1 MEKFSQ
7 AVFSMKMMALAMIVF
22 LLAIATAT
30 FLESYYDI
38 QTAKI
43 IIYNAKW
50 FEFLLLYLGLNL
62 IANIFRYRMFQREK
76 AAMLMFH
83 LSFLVILIGA
93 GITRYLSFEGMML
106 IREGEQSDFIFTS
119 DPYLWFKVNDGKMQF
134 QYSEKKFMSPVT
146 NNDFAIDFDFPNH
159 PTPISI
165 EYVDFKKKMVDS
177 LVINDSIKESSL
189 DIVTEGMQSHYLSKG
204 GFLMA
209 GTVAISFEKKDAM
222 PGIQLYQRGET
233 IMMRSNKEMRYLPM
247 EQMRAARQA
256 GIDVPETAFTKVPSD
271 SLVPFLP
278 TTLYRVDGQQ
288 IVFKQLIKHAKMM
301 LLPSG
306 NKKVGADY
314 LTVKIKDGK
323 HSQLVELKGGMGAIP
338 TQQVFVFNGLV
349 YEMEYGSAKRY
360 VPFAIA
366 CRDFQLDRY
375 PGSMTASSFASE
387 VTILDPKNN
396 YTRNQRIFMN
406 NVMDYKG
413 YRFFQSSYDPDEKGT
428 RLSVNYDWWGTTITY
443 LGYLLM
449 TIGMAMSFFSTK
461 SRFKE
466 LNKLLKKNLEKR
478 RELIQVLVV
487 LLAFGTSFSAN
498 AQHQHGGSSPKMEII
513 SVEHSE
519 KLATLLVED
528 YNGRII
534 PFHTLCDQLLSKVHR
549 ANTYE
554 KYNAV
559 QTILSMHMYP
569 QHWIKQKVI
578 QVPANLR
585 EYLKVKEFASYTELA
600 DPNGQFK
607 WMKAYNDAHQRP
619 EAKRDEFDKKI
630 IKLVEKFQ
638 VMRSILEW
646 RYMKII
652 PSKND
657 SNNTWYHPLD
667 ERLMEKD
674 TVSFR
679 LVLNYLRAVSKAI
692 HFNRYGEADDI
703 LKDFKALQRKIGKKV
718 VPTENH
724 INTEVLY
731 TKMHIFKNT
740 MYSYFS
746 LGMVLLILFFIRTF
760 TKPTPENQRLFKKIT
775 TVFVALLV
783 VVFVY
788 HAVGLGF
795 RWYISGHVP
804 WSNGYEALVFIAWMA
819 MLVGFLFTK
828 RNPAILAATAIL
840 AFMMIFVT
848 DMELLDPEITPLQPV
863 LKSNWLKIHVA
874 VITSSYAFLGLAAM
888 LGFLN
893 MCFYMMRTRKNA
905 NVLTLNI
912 NELTYVTEII
922 ITIGLF
928 LLTIG
933 TFLGGVWANE
943 SWGRYWGWDPKET
956 WALVSVLVYAVI
968 LHLRYI
974 PALRGK
980 FVFNVVAFWG
990 FSSILFT
997 FFGVNFYLTGL
1008 HSYAQGDELGAFPT
1022 WLTAVIIAFTAFT
1035 VIAIILNTIYTKK
1048 TKGHEFL

>member
-38 QTAKI
+38 QAAKI

-50 FEFLLLYLGLNL
+50 FEILLLYLGLNL
-62 IANIFRYRMFQREK
+62 IANIVRYRMFQRGK
-76 AAMLMFH
+76 MAMLMFH

-93 GITRYLSFEGMML
+93 GITRYFSFEGMMM

-119 DPYLWFKVNDGKMQF
+119 DPYLWFKVNDGKMQL
-134 QYSEKKFMSPVT
+134 QHSEKKFMSPVT
-146 NNDFAIDFDFPNH
+146 NNDFSIDFDFPNH

-165 EYVDFKKKMVDS
+165 EYVDFKKKMIDS
-177 LVINDSIKESSL
+177 LVINDSIQESSL
-189 DIVTEGMQSHYLSKG
+189 DIVTEGMESHYLSKG

-209 GTVAISFEKKDAM
+209 GNVAISFEKKDAM

-233 IMMRSNKEMRYLPM
+233 IMMKSNKEMSYLPM
-247 EQMRAARQA
+247 QKMREARQA
-256 GIDVPETAFTKVPSD
+256 GIDVPESAFTKVPSD

-278 TTLYRVDGQQ
+278 VTLYRVDGQQ
-288 IVFKQLIKHAKMM
+288 IVLKQRIKHAKMM

-306 NKKVGADY
+306 NKKVGSDY
-314 LTVKIKDGK
+314 LTVKINDGK
-323 HSQLVELKGGMGAIP
+323 HSQLVELKGGMGEIP
-338 TQQVFVFNGLV
+338 THNVFAFNGLV

-387 VTILDPKNN
+387 VTLLDPKNN

-406 NVMDYKG
+406 NVMDYGG

-428 RLSVNYDWWGTTITY
+428 RLSVNYDWWGTTVTY

-449 TIGMAMSFFSTK
+449 TIGMALTFFSSTG
-461 SRFKE
+461 RFKE
-466 LNKLLKKNLEKR
+466 LNNLLKKNVEKR
-478 RELIQVLVV
+478 RQLIQTLAL
-487 LLAFGTSFSAN
+487 LLALGASFTTN
-498 AQHQHGGSSPKMEII
+498 AQHQHGATDPKMEII

-528 YNGRII
+528 YSGRII
-534 PFHTLCDQLLSKVHR
+534 PFHTLCDQLLSKIHR
-549 ANTYE
+549 SNTYNQ
-554 KYNAV
+554 YNAV
-559 QTILSMHMYP
+559 QTVLSMHMYP
-569 QHWIKQKVI
+569 QYWLQQKII

-585 EYLKVKEFASYTELA
+585 EFLKVKEFASYTQLA
-600 DPNGQFK
+600 DSRGQFN
-607 WMKAYNDAHQRP
+607 WMKEYNAAHQRP
-619 EAKRDEFDKKI
+619 ESKRDEFDKKI

-638 VMRSILEW
+638 VMQSIFSWL
-646 RYMKII
+646 YMKII
-652 PSKND
+652 PVQND
-657 SNNTWYHPLD
+657 PNNMWYHPLD
-667 ERLMEKD
+667 GELMKKD
-674 TVSFR
+674 SLSSHV
-679 LVLNYLRAVSKAI
+679 VLTYLTAVSKAA
-692 HFNRYGEADDI
+692 HFNKYGEADDLLLD
-703 LKDFKALQRKIGKKV
+703 LKAFQRKVGKAV
-718 VPTENH
+718 VPTEKH
-724 INTEVLY
+724 VNTEVLY
-731 TKMHIFKNT
+731 NKMHIFKNT

-746 LGMVLLILFFIRTF
+746 LGILLLILFFIRVF
-760 TKPTPENQRLFKKIT
+760 TKPTLQNERLFKKIRNIP
-775 TVFVALLV
+775 VALLV
-783 VVFVY
+783 IVFVY

-804 WSNGYEALVFIAWMA
+804 WGNGYEALVFIAWMA
-819 MLVGFLFTK
+819 MLVGFIFTK
-828 RNPAILAATAIL
+828 KNPAILAATAIL
-840 AFMMIFVT
+840 AFMIIFVT
-848 DMELLDPEITPLQPV
+848 EMNLLDPEITPLQPV

-874 VITSSYAFLGLAAM
+874 VITSSYAFLGLGAM

-905 NVLTLNI
+905 NILTLNI
-912 NELTYVTEII
+912 NELTYVTEIT

-980 FVFNVVAFWG
+980 FLFNTVAFWG
-990 FSSILFT
+990 YSSILFT

-1008 HSYAQGDELGAFPT
+1008 HSYAQGDELGVLPT
-1022 WLTAVIIAFTAFT
+1022 WLTTLIAAFTIFT
-1035 VIAIILNTIYTKK
+1035 VIAIILNAIHTKK
-1048 TKGHEFL
+1048 MKDYELL